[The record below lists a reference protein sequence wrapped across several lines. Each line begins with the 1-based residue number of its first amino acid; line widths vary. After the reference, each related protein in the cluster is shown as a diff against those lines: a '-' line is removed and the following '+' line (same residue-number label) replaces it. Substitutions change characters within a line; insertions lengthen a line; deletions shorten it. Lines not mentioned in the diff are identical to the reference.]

1 MVIVGNIF
9 CNILTKTS
17 KEYLE
22 DFLIPLIEGDSDIF
36 FLGLFGIGKINSDVL
51 CYIQYIFEKI
61 KIRQCNIH
69 LVLNNHDRN
78 VLDLFKYIPNTC
90 VYTIPC
96 LLKINKLKVYIIPY
110 NSSKTNIPDN
120 DIIICNTDHNELS
133 SYKVYSGLDTTPKK
147 SKEFRYIGNS
157 FDKDQDDIGIKGIYV
172 INDGEVFIE
181 NKLSPKYV
189 NIDILK
195 EDDIELLNSI
205 NKNDHIQ
212 ISVLNSLISD
222 RKIRRKLENL
232 DIKCNITYIDDL
244 VDKSE
249 PISSINIDY
258 EDVIINYINNNI
270 DNSIKDGVL
279 DELNQVNTIYKEKC
293 KI

>member
-1 MVIVGNIF
+1 M
-9 CNILTKTS
+9 
-17 KEYLE
+17 
-22 DFLIPLIEGDSDIF
+22 
-36 FLGLFGIGKINSDVL
+36 
-51 CYIQYIFEKI
+51 
-61 KIRQCNIH
+61 
-69 LVLNNHDRN
+69 
-78 VLDLFKYIPNTC
+78 
-90 VYTIPC
+90 
-96 LLKINKLKVYIIPY
+96 
-110 NSSKTNIPDN
+110 
-120 DIIICNTDHNELS
+120 
-133 SYKVYSGLDTTPKK
+133 DTTPKK